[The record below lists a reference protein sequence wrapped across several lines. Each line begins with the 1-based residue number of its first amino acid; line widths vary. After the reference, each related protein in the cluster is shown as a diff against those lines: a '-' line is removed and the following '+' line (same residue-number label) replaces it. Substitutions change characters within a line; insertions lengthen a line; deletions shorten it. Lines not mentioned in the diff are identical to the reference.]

1 VKTSSGSRNILTA
14 SVTLLAASAIFNLN
28 AATQNRDMVSEKYAD
43 TYRTS
48 TEEATQRIAA
58 SRDAGRLQQRIATEN
73 PETFAGL
80 YIEHSPEFQIVV
92 LFTKD
97 PERNLAR
104 YTQSRLYSARV
115 APRSLETI
123 RSAQEEVGEQ
133 LSRSEIR
140 FESGIDIRRSEVELR
155 VLDARRAGEVL
166 AKLLAATDFIRIH
179 ETTGLPQPTALIGG
193 SKVSGSRMHRTMGL
207 NVEEHDIRVPGIV
220 TAGHCENNLTYSNS
234 ALQSVTALL
243 ADRTDL

>member
-1 VKTSSGSRNILTA
+1 
-14 SVTLLAASAIFNLN
+14 
-28 AATQNRDMVSEKYAD
+28 MVSEKYAD

-48 TEEATQRIAA
+48 TEEATQRLAA

-73 PETFAGL
+73 PETFADL

-115 APRSLETI
+115 APRSLETL
-123 RSAQEEVGEQ
+123 RAAQEKMGEQ
-133 LSRSEIR
+133 LSKSGVR
-140 FESGIDIRRSEVELR
+140 FESGIDIRMSEVQLR
-155 VLDARRAGEVL
+155 VLDGRRAREVL
-166 AKLLAATDFIRIH
+166 ANLLAATDFIRIH

-193 SKVSGSRMHRTMGL
+193 TKVSGPRNHCTMGV
-207 NVEEHDIRVPGIV
+207 NVVEHDTRELGIV
-220 TAGHCENNLTYSNS
+220 TAGNRDNNLTYSNPT
-234 ALQSVTALL
+234 LQPVTALL
-243 ADRTDL
+243 ADRTGS

>member
-1 VKTSSGSRNILTA
+1 MKTSSGSRNILTA
-14 SVTLLAASAIFNLN
+14 TVTLLAASAIFNLN
-28 AATQNRDMVSEKYAD
+28 AATQDRDMVSEKYAD

-48 TEEATQRIAA
+48 TEEATQRLAA

-73 PETFAGL
+73 PETFADL

-115 APRSLETI
+115 APRSLETL
-123 RSAQEEVGEQ
+123 RAAQEKMGEQ
-133 LSRSEIR
+133 LSKSGVR
-140 FESGIDIRRSEVELR
+140 FESGIDIRMSEVQLR
-155 VLDARRAGEVL
+155 VLDGRRAREVL
-166 AKLLAATDFIRIH
+166 ANLLAATDFIRIH

-193 SKVSGSRMHRTMGL
+193 TKVSGPRNHCTMGV
-207 NVEEHDIRVPGIV
+207 NVVEHDTRELGIV
-220 TAGHCENNLTYSNS
+220 TAGNRDNNLTYSNPT
-234 ALQSVTALL
+234 LQPVTALL
-243 ADRTDL
+243 ADRTGS

>member
-1 VKTSSGSRNILTA
+1 MKTSSGSRNILTA
-14 SVTLLAASAIFNLN
+14 TVTLLAASAIFNLN
-28 AATQNRDMVSEKYAD
+28 AATQDRDMVSEKYAD

-48 TEEATQRIAA
+48 TEEATQRLAA

-115 APRSLETI
+115 APRSLETL
-123 RSAQEEVGEQ
+123 RAAQEKNG
-133 LSRSEIR
+133 RTA
-140 FESGIDIRRSEVELR
+140 VE
-155 VLDARRAGEVL
+155 
-166 AKLLAATDFIRIH
+166 
-179 ETTGLPQPTALIGG
+179 IGG
-193 SKVSGSRMHRTMGL
+193 AFRKRNRHQNVGSPA
-207 NVEEHDIRVPGIV
+207 PGIGWQKSERG
-220 TAGHCENNLTYSNS
+220 AGKPPCCNRLH
-234 ALQSVTALL
+234 Q
-243 ADRTDL
+243 DP

>member
-14 SVTLLAASAIFNLN
+14 TVTLLAASAIFNLN
-28 AATQNRDMVSEKYAD
+28 AATQDRDMVSEKYAD

-48 TEEATQRIAA
+48 TEEATQRLAA

-73 PETFAGL
+73 PETFADL

-115 APRSLETI
+115 APRSLETL
-123 RSAQEEVGEQ
+123 RAAQEKMGEQ
-133 LSRSEIR
+133 LSKSGVR
-140 FESGIDIRRSEVELR
+140 FESGIDIRMSEVQLR
-155 VLDARRAGEVL
+155 VLDGRRAREVL
-166 AKLLAATDFIRIH
+166 ANLLAATDFIRIH

-193 SKVSGSRMHRTMGL
+193 TKVSGPRNHCTMGV
-207 NVEEHDIRVPGIV
+207 NVVEHDTRELGIV
-220 TAGHCENNLTYSNS
+220 TAGNRDNNLTYSNPT
-234 ALQSVTALL
+234 LQPVTALL
-243 ADRTDL
+243 ADRTGS

>member
-1 VKTSSGSRNILTA
+1 
-14 SVTLLAASAIFNLN
+14 
-28 AATQNRDMVSEKYAD
+28 MVSEKYAD

-48 TEEATQRIAA
+48 TEEATQRLAA

-80 YIEHSPEFQIVV
+80 YIEHSPKFQIVV

-115 APRSLETI
+115 APRFLETL
-123 RSAQEEVGEQ
+123 RAAQEKMGEQ
-133 LSRSEIR
+133 LSKSGVR
-140 FESGIDIRRSEVELR
+140 FESGIDIRMSEVQLR
-155 VLDARRAGEVL
+155 VLDGRRAREVL
-166 AKLLAATDFIRIH
+166 ANLLAATDFIRIH

-193 SKVSGSRMHRTMGL
+193 TKVSGPRNHCTMGV
-207 NVEEHDIRVPGIV
+207 NVVEHDTRELGIV
-220 TAGHCENNLTYSNS
+220 TAGNRDNNLTYSNS
-234 ALQSVTALL
+234 TLQPVTALL
-243 ADRTDL
+243 ADRTGS